1 MQKRIVFSGRVKP
14 SVKNKD
20 GSISHNLW
28 AWVYNDAS
36 IQVAAGVGH
45 ERCDPTEEERKD
57 ALEAAVKAM
66 SARLAEYGDDLD
78 ADCGISGP

>member
-1 MQKRIVFSGRVKP
+1 MSKRIVFSGRVKP
-14 SVKNKD
+14 STKNKD

-36 IQVAAGVGH
+36 IQVAAGVGF
-45 ERCDPTEEERKD
+45 ERCEPNEAERVD

-66 SARLAEYGDDLD
+66 SWKLLMQVREELR
-78 ADCGISGP
+78 SGKH

>member
-1 MQKRIVFSGRVKP
+1 MEKRIVFSRRVKP

-36 IQVAAGVGH
+36 IQVAAGVGY
-45 ERCDPTEEERKD
+45 ERCEPDQQERID

-78 ADCGISGP
+78 VDRGASGP